1 VKLPTSTF
9 YMIKTLQVKHESG
22 LGGPWQI
29 NLSLEDLLEKPEEV
43 IVVHLKKEK
52 IRSWFPGSPSGA
64 IGFLKTMKRP
74 GGTGVL
80 TCAWDHVLVFFVK

>member
-43 IVVHLKKEK
+43 IVGKSGKAEVCVKRTLHL
-52 IRSWFPGSPSGA
+52 F
-64 IGFLKTMKRP
+64 T
-74 GGTGVL
+74 
-80 TCAWDHVLVFFVK
+80 